1 MPPRRPHT
9 KSRSGC
15 QRCKEKH
22 IKCNEA
28 RPACSACV
36 RYNVPCIP
44 KVPKASRP
52 SAAAPAPGTSEES
65 SGIASPALSP
75 STPRSTVTIWE
86 FELLH
91 HWIIFVS
98 ESFEVSPGFHN
109 AWRDRA
115 VKESLNHD
123 FFLHMILML
132 SALHMALT
140 KDPLFTES
148 HRAFILEGCSDATTR
163 FREEAENLSDRNC
176 HAVQAFPF
184 LLTIYALALGQLDR
198 EVKSEDAILD
208 EMIGIMVLIKG
219 HHLVEDKTNSFI
231 ALKNDH
237 WVQGGDFL
245 GDEADAQFDL
255 ELTLA
260 LRHLQ
265 AWIEASGDSPTIKA
279 INTEA
284 VRVFMKGLESHLHR
298 NVRALA
304 WPTDVESNYLD
315 LLRQR
320 NPTALVILAYYAV
333 VLGQSSS
340 QWWCANWGVRLTSV
354 IVSILPAEYREAI
367 AWPLH
372 LLNFGDGTGLAGN
385 RGAVQVQ

>member
-1 MPPRRPHT
+1 MPRRPHT

-22 IKCNEA
+22 IKCDEA

-44 KVPKASRP
+44 KVPKTS
-52 SAAAPAPGTSEES
+52 SSAPALGTSGES
-65 SGIASPALSP
+65 SRIASPAQSP
-75 STPRSTVTIWE
+75 STTRSSLTIWE

-91 HWIIFVS
+91 NWITRVT
-98 ESFEVSPGFHN
+98 EAFEVSPGFHN

-115 VKESLNHD
+115 VKEALNHEW
-123 FFLHMILML
+123 FLHMILIL

-140 KDPLFTES
+140 KHPSFTET
-148 HRAFILEGCSDATTR
+148 HRAFILQGCSDATTR
-163 FREEAENLSDRNC
+163 FRQEAENPSDRNC

-198 EVKSEDAILD
+198 EVKSEAVILD

-219 HHLVEDKTNSFI
+219 HRLVEDTTNPFI
-231 ALKNDH
+231 ALQNDH
-237 WVQGGDFL
+237 WVQEGDFR
-245 GDEADAQFDL
+245 GDQADAQFDS
-255 ELTLA
+255 ELILA
-260 LRHLQ
+260 LRQLQ
-265 AWIEASGDSPTIKA
+265 LWIEGSSDSLAAKA
-279 INTEA
+279 INTGA
-284 VRVFMKGLESHLHR
+284 VRAFMPGLEFHVHR

-304 WPTDVESNYLD
+304 WPTEVESNYLD

-320 NPTALVILAYYAV
+320 NPTAMVILAYYAV

-340 QWWCANWGVRLTSV
+340 QWWCANWGVRLGSV

-367 AWPLH
+367 AWPLQM
-372 LLNFGDGTGLAGN
+372 LNLGD
-385 RGAVQVQ
+385 GAVQVQ